1 MKKVSKLIA
10 SVLLG
15 VSVVAFSPVV
25 EVHAEWRNNNIG
37 WWWHEG
43 TFYGDYVTNAW
54 RLINYKWYY
63 FGADGYMLHD
73 TIAPDGYRVG
83 SDGSWITNN
92 PIKATGNSASVDLAN
107 SNAPGV
113 ILDNNSLNLKVGE
126 IGNVK
131 LVKINTNYT
140 GNSLP
145 PTVIWSSSNPNVA
158 KVEWGKITAVSEGK
172 ATITCKTT
180 DENIPWATCLVTV
193 SPSINNKNNSVPA
206 VILNKPS
213 MTLNVG
219 EIKALPVPT
228 VINNPAD
235 TSVNHLV
242 WSSNNNSV
250 ASVQAG
256 KVTAVGVGTATITC
270 ATQDGNEKPDTC
282 VVTVK

>member
-15 VSVVAFSPVV
+15 VSVVALNPIRAN
-25 EVHAEWRNNNIG
+25 AEWKHDNVG
-37 WWWHEG
+37 WWWKEG
-43 TFYGDYVTNAW
+43 TFYGDYVKNSW

-73 TIAPDGYRVG
+73 TTTPDGYYVG
-83 SDGSWITNN
+83 SDGSWLTNK
-92 PIKATGNSASVDLAN
+92 PIQITGNSSSVDLAN

-113 ILDNNSLNLKVGE
+113 IIDKNSLNLKVGE

-131 LVKINTNYT
+131 LVTVKTNYT
-140 GNSLP
+140 GNALP
-145 PTVIWSSSNPNVA
+145 PTIVWSSSNPEVA
-158 KVEWGKITAVSEGK
+158 KANGGKITAVSEGQ

-180 DENIPWATCLVTV
+180 DENILGATCLVTV
-193 SPSINNKNNSVPA
+193 SPATNNQNSSVPA
-206 VILNKPS
+206 VMLNKPS

-219 EIKALPVPT
+219 EKKSLPVPF

-235 TSVNHLV
+235 TGVNHFV
-242 WSSNNNSV
+242 WTSSDTRV
-250 ASVQAG
+250 ATVQAG
-256 KVTAVGVGTATITC
+256 GVTAVGVGTATITC

-282 VVTVK
+282 VVTVR